1 MINETLILYQP
12 RRPSRTHVNRTRAI
26 GHGVRGVRDVTVER
40 GLGGLRRRIEGQ
52 LSVRLEVEPA
62 RDDVAFWRPRVVP
75 DPLIRPGSERQGFG
89 QIEVALSL
97 QVIRQKSRQYL
108 PPVICRRSAAE
119 IYAAQLLPVASRPP
133 AVIPRADD
141 EEVFVR
147 RIAPLEQLVNFHR
160 AVEVF
165 LIPPPGDV
173 QSRNSHTVQPWREAL
188 PLPERVVVG
197 MIHEVVPRRQ
207 PI

>member
-12 RRPSRTHVNRTRAI
+12 RRPSRADINRTRAI

-52 LSVRLEVEPA
+52 LSVRLEVKPP

-89 QIEVALSL
+89 QIEVALTL

-108 PPVICRRSAAE
+108 PPIVCRRSAAK
-119 IYAAQLLPVASRPP
+119 IYAAQLLSVASRPP
-133 AVIPRADD
+133 ALIQRPDDPALFAPRL
-141 EEVFVR
+141 
-147 RIAPLEQLVNFHR
+147 APPK
-160 AVEVF
+160 
-165 LIPPPGDV
+165 PP
-173 QSRNSHTVQPWREAL
+173 
-188 PLPERVVVG
+188 
-197 MIHEVVPRRQ
+197 
-207 PI
+207 